1 MREMRLKKRE
11 ITDPEI
17 LREILESCEVVRIGA
32 MDEEGMF
39 IVPMNYGY
47 DVREEDGTLHVCLYL
62 HGAKE
67 GRKAA
72 AFAADP
78 RVAVEMDYNHE
89 VITGDYTCAYS
100 YAYRSIMGNGTIT
113 EVTDPEAKKKGLGK
127 IMAHIAPEAK
137 IAFLPEMVERVAVW
151 RIDLITGFLGSG
163 KTTFLKQYAKYLM
176 AQGKNIGILEND
188 FGAVNVDML
197 LLQELRGDQCEL
209 EMISGG
215 CDKETHRRR
224 FRTKLIS
231 MGMSGYDRILV
242 EPSGIYDV
250 DEFFDTLYDE
260 PLNRWYEAGSVITI
274 LDAGLDEKL
283 SEEEEYL
290 LASEAA
296 NAGKIVL
303 SKVQN
308 VSEEKKEET
317 IAHLNRTL
325 EQAGCRRQFSDAEI
339 LQKNW
344 DDLTEDDFKMLSE
357 CSYRSEDYRKLD
369 FGEQQTFDSLCFLEP
384 KITEEALKK
393 AAEAIFAD
401 PSCGNVFRIKGIVKT
416 GETVWSEIN
425 ATREQMTFQ
434 AVPESQEVLIVI
446 GAGLSKERIS
456 GILGIE

>member
-1 MREMRLKKRE
+1 MIK
-11 ITDPEI
+11 
-17 LREILESCEVVRIGA
+17 
-32 MDEEGMF
+32 
-39 IVPMNYGY
+39 
-47 DVREEDGTLHVCLYL
+47 
-62 HGAKE
+62 
-67 GRKAA
+67 
-72 AFAADP
+72 
-78 RVAVEMDYNHE
+78 
-89 VITGDYTCAYS
+89 
-100 YAYRSIMGNGTIT
+100 
-113 EVTDPEAKKKGLGK
+113 
-127 IMAHIAPEAK
+127 
-137 IAFLPEMVERVAVW
+137 
-151 RIDLITGFLGSG
+151 IDLITGFLGSG

-260 PLNRWYEAGSVITI
+260 PLNRWYEAGSVITM
-274 LDAGLDEKL
+274 
-283 SEEEEYL
+283 
-290 LASEAA
+290 
-296 NAGKIVL
+296 
-303 SKVQN
+303 N

-456 GILGIE
+456 GILGIK